1 MGMKRWTVT
10 VLLACAAMTAL
21 TACGD
26 SDDGGKLEKK
36 SFKITERSSDDF
48 SFSDNPPKTKLGNRG
63 PEKFSPGDQLGFRS
77 DLIRAGKDVGDLFA
91 QCTVISG
98 ESFMDA
104 GGDCTGVYKLAE
116 GSLSGQ
122 VGGKPLFGEQ
132 TTTGIITGGTG
143 DYLGASGMFS
153 SPNNEDEGNTVTTVT
168 IYVPK
173 D

>member
-1 MGMKRWTVT
+1 MGLKRWTVT
-10 VLLACAAMTAL
+10 ALLASVAMTAL

-26 SDDGGKLEKK
+26 SDGGGKLEKK
-36 SFKITERSSDDF
+36 SFKITERQGDDDF
-48 SFSDNPPKTKLGNRG
+48 SFSDNPPKTKLGDQG
-63 PEKFSPGDQLGFRS
+63 PEKLSPGDQIGFRS

-104 GGDCTGVYKLAE
+104 GGHCTGVYQLAE

-122 VGGKPLFGEQ
+122 VGGKPLFGGE

-153 SPNNEDEGNTVTTVT
+153 SPNNPDETVTTVT

-173 D
+173 G

>member
-1 MGMKRWTVT
+1 MGMKRLTIT
-10 VLLACAAMTAL
+10 VLLACAAMIAL

-36 SFKITERSSDDF
+36 SFKITEREGDDF
-48 SFSDNPPKTKLGNRG
+48 SFSDNPPKTKLGNQG
-63 PEKFSPGDQLGFRS
+63 PEKLSPGDQIGFRS

-116 GSLSGQ
+116 GSLSAQ
-122 VGGKPLFGEQ
+122 VGAKPLFGEE

-143 DYLGASGMFS
+143 DYLGASGTFS
-153 SPNNEDEGNTVTTVT
+153 SPSNEQGDTVTTVT
-168 IYVPK
+168 IYVPT